1 MQNIDTNKLD
11 ALTTNDL
18 MRTEEY
24 TPNYLELGFNENN
37 IDDLIIIALD
47 NDLRFSN
54 SDDEKEMYYP
64 CHAIQI
70 LGTLGTLKPFD
81 ALLKRLDDFVEDDYY
96 QGAVAY
102 YLRKVGKDK
111 QKELIDY
118 FLNQYNHEYNRMLV
132 LEVLGKF
139 IEKDSIFNQELE
151 EALVKYLNA
160 DEDIDTDD
168 GLNAMAIFNLID
180 ISEAKHIELIREVF
194 EKKPVDTFYDG
205 DLEDIEIKLGIREK
219 RSKPKE
225 KHFLQKMIE
234 EYELED
240 KLKPL
245 LSANNA
251 EPKIGRNDPCPC
263 GSGKKYKKCCL
274 NK

>member
-1 MQNIDTNKLD
+1 MNKLD
-11 ALTTNDL
+11 ALTADDL

-24 TPNYLELGFNENN
+24 TVNYLELGFNENN

-47 NDLRFSN
+47 NDLKFSD

-70 LGTLGTLKPFD
+70 LGALGTLKPFD
-81 ALLKRLDDFVEDDYY
+81 ALLKRIDFFVEDDYY
-96 QGAVAY
+96 TSAVRY
-102 YLRKVGKDK
+102 YLEKVGKDK

-160 DEDIDTDD
+160 DEDTDD

-194 EKKPVDTFYDG
+194 EKKPVDIFYDG
-205 DLEDIEIKLGIREK
+205 DLEDIEMKLGLREK
-219 RSKPKE
+219 RSKPRE
-225 KHFLQKMIE
+225 KNFLQKMVE
-234 EYELED
+234 QYELED
-240 KLKPL
+240 KLMPIVT
-245 LSANNA
+245 NQ
-251 EPKIGRNDPCPC
+251 EKIGRNDPCPC

>member
-1 MQNIDTNKLD
+1 MKNIDMNKLD
-11 ALTTNDL
+11 ALTTDGL

-111 QKELIDY
+111 QKELLDY
-118 FLNQYNHEYNRMLV
+118 FLNAHNNKHNRLLI
-132 LEVLGKF
+132 LEVLERFMVDG
-139 IEKDSIFNQELE
+139 SPFNQALE
-151 EALVKYLNA
+151 ETLVEYLKRDGESYDLLNA
-160 DEDIDTDD
+160 S
-168 GLNAMAIFNLID
+168 AIFDLID
-180 ISEAKHIELIREVF
+180 ISGAKHIDLIRDVF
-194 EKKPVDTFYDG
+194 KKKPVDTFYDG
-205 DLEDIEIKLGIREK
+205 DLEDIEMKLGLREK

-234 EYELED
+234 EYELEEP
-240 KLKPL
+240 LKPL
-245 LSANNA
+245 LSLNDSK
-251 EPKIGRNDPCPC
+251 PKLGRNDPCSC

>member
-1 MQNIDTNKLD
+1 MNKLD
-11 ALTTNDL
+11 SLTTDGL

-24 TPNYLELGFNENN
+24 TPNYLELGFNKAN
-37 IDDLIIIALD
+37 IDDLIEIALD
-47 NDLRFSN
+47 DEMRFSN

-70 LGTLGTLKPFD
+70 LGALGTLKPFD
-81 ALLKRLDDFVEDDYY
+81 ALLKRIDFFVEDDYY
-96 QGAVAY
+96 TSAVRH
-102 YLRKVGKDK
+102 YLEKVGKDK

-205 DLEDIEIKLGIREK
+205 DLEDIEIKLGLREK